1 MFKKSQI
8 HLGKLLFINV
18 LGFFCLYD
26 FVQLFCSNPRD
37 FFGNKMK
44 TKNKKKHTLYKYLGN
59 IRKKFNPKRNKRPG
73 HQCTALNNFTKIQH
87 KKHKRGKKNI
97 ILTAPR
103 SSHRHQ

>member
-1 MFKKSQI
+1 M
-8 HLGKLLFINV
+8 
-18 LGFFCLYD
+18 
-26 FVQLFCSNPRD
+26 QLFCSNPRD

-87 KKHKRGKKNI
+87 KKHERGKKNI

-103 SSHRHQ
+103 SSHQHQ

>member
-18 LGFFCLYD
+18 LFFVCLYD
-26 FVQLFCSNPRD
+26 MYMFVQLFCSNPRD

-87 KKHKRGKKNI
+87 KKHERGKK
-97 ILTAPR
+97 ILF
-103 SSHRHQ
+103 